1 MIWMWIGFV
10 LLVLL
15 MLAVDLGV
23 FHRKAHAISLR
34 EALGWSAVWIVLALC
49 FNVFI
54 YFAYDGHWL
63 GLGRGPDG
71 TVALDPIDRTVMN
84 GHNAA
89 IKFFTGYVVEKSL
102 SMDNIFVMAIIF
114 AYFAIPNQYQHRVLF
129 WGIMGALVMRGV
141 FIVLG
146 AALIARFHWI
156 LYIFG
161 AFLIYTAFKMGL
173 AAEEPDP
180 SRNVFIRWA
189 RKLFPITPELHGQ
202 RFFIRREQARLG
214 ACPDLA
220 AELAPADSGLRA
232 RSRYV
237 LTPLALCLIVVE
249 GTDLIFAVDSIP
261 AIFAITGDPFLVFT
275 SNVFAILGL
284 RALYFVLAGMLGMFR
299 FLRFALAVVLGLVGV
314 KMLVADW
321 LKHFEFWANNLSFVT
336 LALIATSLA
345 VGVIASLL
353 WPEKPEHR
361 PERP

>member
-1 MIWMWIGFV
+1 MIWMWVGFV
-10 LLVLL
+10 SLVLL

-34 EALGWSAVWIVLALC
+34 EALGWTVVWITIALC

-63 GLGRGPDG
+63 GLGRAPDG
-71 TVALDPIDRTVMN
+71 TVALDPIDKVVMN

-102 SMDNIFVMAIIF
+102 SVDNIFVIAIVF
-114 AYFAIPNQYQHRVLF
+114 TYFAIPNKYQHRVLF
-129 WGIMGALVMRGV
+129 WGIMGALVMRGI
-141 FIVLG
+141 FIVVG

-161 AFLIYTAFKMGL
+161 AFLIYTAIKMGL

-180 SRNVFIRWA
+180 SRNIFIRWA
-189 RKLFPITPELHGQ
+189 RKLFPVTHELHGQ
-202 RFFIRREQARLG
+202 RFFIRREEAG
-214 ACPDLA
+214 PDLA
-220 AELAPADSGLRA
+220 AEPAASGR
-232 RSRYV
+232 RYSRYV

-249 GTDLIFAVDSIP
+249 GTDLVFAVDSIP

-284 RALYFVLAGMLGMFR
+284 RALYFVLAGMLGQFR
-299 FLRFALAVVLGLVGV
+299 FLRYSLALILGLVGV
-314 KMLVADW
+314 KMLTADW
-321 LKHFEFWANNLSFVT
+321 LKQFAFWERNLSFVVLGMIAFM
-336 LALIATSLA
+336 LAAGI
-345 VGVIASLL
+345 IASLI
-353 WPEKPEHR
+353 WPAKPNPDEAGHA
-361 PERP
+361 